1 MMAGGGGIAG
11 RLYRGEVSI
20 NFVAKQRLWYTI
32 SGIIVLVSV
41 IALLTKGLNFSLD
54 FTGGSSF
61 TFPAAASATQNA
73 ISRVV
78 SGAGGGD
85 AIVQFTS
92 GTVHQWTVQ
101 TGTLSTA
108 TTQNVALALE
118 QHFHIAQANLATQI
132 VGPTW
137 GGQITSKA
145 IEALIVFLI
154 VIVIYLSI
162 AFEWRMA
169 VAAFVALIHDIV
181 ITIGVYA
188 LAGFSVSP
196 TSVIGLLT
204 ILGYSLYDTVVVFDK
219 VRENTAGLLTTQR
232 STYSD
237 AANLALNQTLVRSI
251 NTSLTALIPVA
262 SILFVG
268 AGLLGAGTLKD
279 LALVLFVGMLSG
291 TYSSIFIATP
301 VLADLKERDPQYKEL
316 AVKVSRRLAGS
327 RTQRA
332 SAETVSATADTA
344 TATAAGTTATAV
356 TVRDAPDEDV
366 DDAAEQEDSGDGVA
380 VPAASRPVVRQQRVT
395 GSAQRRPN
403 ARKKRR

>member
-1 MMAGGGGIAG
+1 MVT
-11 RLYRGEVSI
+11 E
-20 NFVAKQRLWYTI
+20 
-32 SGIIVLVSV
+32 
-41 IALLTKGLNFSLD
+41 
-54 FTGGSSF
+54 
-61 TFPAAASATQNA
+61 
-73 ISRVV
+73 
-78 SGAGGGD
+78 AGGGD
-85 AIVQFTS
+85 ASVQYTAHAL
-92 GTVHQWTVQ
+92 THEWTVQ
-101 TGTLSTA
+101 TATLTA
-108 TTQNVALALE
+108 HASQKVATALE
-118 QHFHIAQANLATQI
+118 QAFGVTQNNMSI
-132 VGPTW
+132 QLVGPTW
-137 GGQITSKA
+137 GGQITTKA
-145 IEALIVFLI
+145 LEALIIFLV

-188 LAGFSVSP
+188 LTGFTVSP

-251 NTSLTALIPVA
+251 NTSLTALMPVA

-301 VLADLKERDPQYKEL
+301 VLADLKEREPQYRDL
-316 AVKVSRRLAGS
+316 AVKVSRRLAGGRAAQRGAATRSARRRPARRPVPRRRRRRPPARRARMSARGPKRTMS
-327 RTQRA
+327 RRPDA
-332 SAETVSATADTA
+332 DAGEAT
-344 TATAAGTTATAV
+344 
-356 TVRDAPDEDV
+356 
-366 DDAAEQEDSGDGVA
+366 EQDGGVA
-380 VPAASRPVVRQQRVT
+380 VPAAAARSADTADPGRSSGSSESPAAPSAVPARRRRGGSRPCRT
-395 GSAQRRPN
+395 SRP
-403 ARKKRR
+403 